1 MNRRIFIFFFLFIS
15 LIITAGQYHNP
26 AVYLDELEGYKLVY
40 SKLLTME
47 SNAQRMIITEYTDNV
62 NDRKRIDM
70 KTGPGGNFS
79 IIINPDSVFVVYEA
93 GNTYFT
99 MEREQDELLFALF
112 KLNMFQ
118 SLNMAGNLPDSFIV
132 SSKDNKN
139 GATVRYSMKMD
150 TLVSFLEVDMS
161 QDSFIKAI
169 RILDLTGQTVSENIF
184 RGYSNNIPH
193 NITNTISVDG
203 YSYKE
208 TMLIS
213 QFDDSFL
220 PSDSLFEFDR
230 KGMAERD
237 FGELLNAVQ

>member
-1 MNRRIFIFFFLFIS
+1 MNRRILVFFFLFIS
-15 LIITAGQYHNP
+15 TIITAGKYYNP

-47 SNAQRMIITEYTDNV
+47 NNAQRMVITEYTDNV
-62 NDRKRIDM
+62 KDRKRIDM
-70 KTGPGGNFS
+70 KTGPSGSIS
-79 IIINPDSVFVVYEA
+79 IIIKPDSVFVIYKA

-99 MEREQDELLFALF
+99 MEREQDELLFTLF

-118 SLNMAGNLPDSFIV
+118 SLDMAANLPDSFIV
-132 SSKDNKN
+132 SREDNSN
-139 GATVRYSMKMD
+139 SSTVRYSMKMD

-161 QDSFIKAI
+161 ADSLIRAIK
-169 RILDLTGQTVSENIF
+169 ILDSYGQTISENMF
-184 RGYSNNIPH
+184 KGYRNNIPH

-213 QFDDSFL
+213 QFDDSFM
-220 PSDSLFEFDR
+220 PSDTIFEFDR
-230 KGMAERD
+230 EGMTERD
-237 FGELLNAVQ
+237 FSELLNAVQ